1 MAITTTVLFERP
13 QAEVA
18 SLIVQRMI
26 QSVATSI
33 VTGFVTPSGVEAIS
47 KPIFAR
53 PSSVANFIVGSATFP
68 GFEALDDLIAAGVPS
83 SRLHVHLGHTQLS
96 GGRKNPF
103 KRYHPM
109 LHSKIYYMEYG
120 NGDACAFIGS
130 HNVTGFALQGL
141 NGEAAVLLEGEGSS
155 AEFQSVRDHITNA
168 RTQSVVYRSDMK
180 EALAWWT
187 GEFIDGMKAE
197 MEIPRD
203 STIVRTIII
212 FATSRDGRLP
222 KIGDHIYFEIPAGI
236 EQIESLKTETH
247 LFIFDKL
254 PSTAGE
260 AIDRISN
267 AKASFNCMTIGVEN
281 KRGNLEVTADWL
293 IERIPSP
300 ELVQVVGRTL
310 RPQTASGMQQ
320 VRAEVKSSA
329 IGPFEY
335 YFDRPRV
342 AWDPVLSN
350 EDRILVAPID
360 AKTGAEFDVPRIGYD
375 VPSWNLV
382 TGLKPRVS
390 LPREKDEAALMLVA
404 PESGSFLLVSL
415 RRRLKR
421 RVPKDDE

>member
-1 MAITTTVLFERP
+1 MAITTTVLFDRP

-18 SLIVQRMI
+18 SVIVQKMA

-33 VTGFVTPSGVEAIS
+33 VTGFVTPSGVDAIS
-47 KPIFAR
+47 KPILAR

-109 LHSKIYYMEYG
+109 LHSKIYYMDHGGGE
-120 NGDACAFIGS
+120 ACAFIGS

-141 NGEAAVLLEGEGSS
+141 NGEAAVLLEGPINSS
-155 AEFQSVRDHITNA
+155 EFQSVRDHINEA
-168 RTQSVVYRSDMK
+168 RVQSVAYRPDMK

-197 MEIPRD
+197 MAIPRD

-212 FATSRDGRLP
+212 FATTTEGRLP
-222 KIGDHIYFEIPAGI
+222 KMGDEIYFEIPAGI

-260 AIDRISN
+260 AIDRI
-267 AKASFNCMTIGVEN
+267 ASARASLNCLTIGVEN
-281 KRGNLEVTADWL
+281 KRGNLELNADW
-293 IERIPSP
+293 RIDMTPLP
-300 ELVQVVGRTL
+300 VLAKVAGGTL
-310 RPQTASGMQQ
+310 RPQTATGMQQ
-320 VRAEVKSSA
+320 VRVQVKSAS

-335 YFDRPRV
+335 YFDRQRV
-342 AWDPVLSN
+342 AWDPVLSS
-350 EDRILVAPID
+350 EQRLVATP
-360 AKTGAEFDVPRIGYD
+360 TDVPTVESGVARLDYD
-375 VPSWNLV
+375 GPGWRLV
-382 TGLKPRVS
+382 TGLKPRAD
-390 LPREKDEAALMLVA
+390 LPQEKDQAVLMLVA

-421 RVPKDDE
+421 PIPKENE